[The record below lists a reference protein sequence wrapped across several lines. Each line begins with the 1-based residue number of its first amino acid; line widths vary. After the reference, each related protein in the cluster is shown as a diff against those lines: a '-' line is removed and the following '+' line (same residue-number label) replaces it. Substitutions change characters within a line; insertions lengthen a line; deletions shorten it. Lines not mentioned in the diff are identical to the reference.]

1 MPMLKKL
8 AALAVMLVFL
18 PAFGSGERLFAPG
31 SDRWD
36 RWTAHDAGSTET
48 IDHGAGDSLLVA
60 YLRPAASGV
69 NLFDYAGVS
78 AADKS
83 KLSGYI
89 DQLSATPISRFNRD
103 EQMAYWLNFYNALT
117 VQVIL
122 DHMPVASIRDIDIS
136 PGLLGVGPWDKK
148 LVTVEGEELSL
159 NDIEH
164 RILRPIWNDPRIHY
178 GVNCAS
184 IGCPNLATSAYT
196 GAALDSALD
205 AAARSYVN
213 DPRGVTIRNGQVTV
227 SRIYDWFIEDFGG
240 SEAGVIDHL
249 KRHAVGETAVALN
262 RINDLSDTAYD
273 WSLNDAK

>member
-8 AALAVMLVFL
+8 AALALMLVFL

-31 SDRWD
+31 SDLWD

-48 IDHGAGDSLLVA
+48 IDHGAWDSLLVA

-78 AADKS
+78 AADKA

-103 EQMAYWLNFYNALT
+103 EQMAYWLNFYNELT

-184 IGCPNLATSAYT
+184 IGCPNLASSAYT

-240 SEAGVIDHL
+240 NEAGVLAHL
-249 KRHAVGETAVALN
+249 KQYAKPDLAAELAQIGA
-262 RINDLSDTAYD
+262 LSDTAYD
-273 WSLNDAK
+273 WSLNNVR